1 MKCTPMKSFIFGLFC
16 LIISLGADAQIF
28 SGLAEIEKA
37 KKEGFYTYLPSE
49 EKFASPAWKE
59 YLKKVG
65 SVENGRG
72 GAIIVSQARIPSI
85 SKDPVALLSLIS
97 EEKNKVKLFISIA
110 TAPDTYIQ
118 TGHEKYRE
126 ATDWLEIFLQS
137 LSLEENVRSEEVKL
151 NELKNSKI
159 KFQRLAERHIREL
172 DSNKRQTEL
181 LVKKLEET
189 KLEKEKILANQEQT
203 KLDQKATEEA
213 IIEQMKKVETAKQ
226 KIK

>member
-1 MKCTPMKSFIFGLFC
+1 MKSLFFGLFC
-16 LIISLGADAQIF
+16 LFASLSAHAQIF

-37 KKEGFYTYLPSE
+37 KKEGFYTFLASE
-49 EKFASPAWKE
+49 EKFATPAWKAF
-59 YLKKVG
+59 LKKTG
-65 SVENGRG
+65 SVESGRS
-72 GAIIVSQARIPSI
+72 GAIIVSQARIPAI

-110 TAPDTYIQ
+110 TGPDSYIQ

-126 ATDWLEIFLQS
+126 ATTWLEEFLQS
-137 LSLEENVRSEEVKL
+137 LSLEENVRSEETKL

-181 LVKKLEET
+181 LIKRLEET
-189 KLEKEKILANQEQT
+189 KVEKEKILANQEQT

-213 IIEQMKKVETAKQ
+213 LIEQLKNVESAKQ
-226 KIK
+226 KIN

>member
-1 MKCTPMKSFIFGLFC
+1 MKSLIFGLFC
-16 LIISLGADAQIF
+16 LITSLSAHAQIF

-97 EEKNKVKLFISIA
+97 EEKTRLNFLFPSLLRLIPTFKQA
-110 TAPDTYIQ
+110 TKN
-118 TGHEKYRE
+118 TGKRRIGLKFFFKASAWKKMCE
-126 ATDWLEIFLQS
+126 A
-137 LSLEENVRSEEVKL
+137 K
-151 NELKNSKI
+151 
-159 KFQRLAERHIREL
+159 
-172 DSNKRQTEL
+172 KR
-181 LVKKLEET
+181 
-189 KLEKEKILANQEQT
+189 N
-203 KLDQKATEEA
+203 
-213 IIEQMKKVETAKQ
+213 
-226 KIK
+226 